1 MVAIDEARQVKLD
14 KDRGVSVTQAARDPD
29 VDENVLRKWVKAF
42 GSDPVQAFCPSS
54 VPMHFGLSRI
64 ASRRVG
70 AATRGGGPHIEPPL
84 LSAALARCPSEL
96 ADVSMAWLLQL
107 PRRKHVVASQLIELF
122 AGELEKAR
130 KHLSGVRICS

>member
-1 MVAIDEARQVKLD
+1 MGQGVRLRSHSGVLSEQCSDALRTIEDCFATS
-14 KDRGVSVTQAARDPD
+14 RGCYA
-29 VDENVLRKWVKAF
+29 
-42 GSDPVQAFCPSS
+42 
-54 VPMHFGLSRI
+54 
-64 ASRRVG
+64 
-70 AATRGGGPHIEPPL
+70 GGPHIEPPL

-122 AGELEKAR
+122 AGEPEKAR